1 MPELPEVE
9 TIARELRPLIQGKT
23 FREVSLHWT
32 RTVEGNP
39 EEFQAALM
47 NKKLVRVDRRGKYL
61 CLYLEEDLWLTI
73 HLRMTGKLVFAP
85 EEKDKKHIRV
95 VFHFTDGTTI
105 YFVDVRKFGRMKLW
119 RKSEPLLPHLGPDA
133 LDEQPIFQALAN
145 LESRRPI
152 KSLLLDQEI
161 LAGVGN
167 IYADEALFMAGI
179 HPLTPVHKV
188 TKQQLKKLCRH
199 LPEILL
205 KAIEN
210 NGTTISDYRRTD
222 RLKGE
227 HQSFLNVYGRTGESC
242 YKCHTPVARI
252 RINNR
257 SSHFCPKCQ
266 LAISSKKK
274 S

>member
-9 TIARELRPLIQGKT
+9 TIAGELRPLITGKT
-23 FREVSLHWT
+23 FRNITIAWP
-32 RTVEGNP
+32 RTVEGDQR
-39 EEFQAALM
+39 EFQTALI
-47 NKKLVRVDRRGKYL
+47 NKQIIRIDRRGKYL
-61 CLYLEEDLWLTI
+61 CLYLENELCVTM

-95 VFHFTDGTTI
+95 VFEFSDGTTL

-119 RKSEPLLPHLGPDA
+119 PQGELLLPHLGPDA
-133 LDEQPIFQALAN
+133 LDEKTVFRALESQ
-145 LESRRPI
+145 ESRRAV
-152 KSLLLDQEI
+152 KTLLLDQEV

-179 HPLTPVHKV
+179 HPLTPIHKV
-188 TKQQLKKLCRH
+188 TKERLRKLSKH
-199 LPEILL
+199 LPGILK

-227 HQSFLNVYGRTGESC
+227 HQFFLNVYGREGEPC
-242 YKCHTPVARI
+242 NKCKTPVVRI

-257 SSHFCPKCQ
+257 SAHFCPKCQ
-266 LAISSKKK
+266 PR
-274 S
+274 